1 VVDDG
6 AMIAAARHRRAFTFI
21 EVLCLLLVLG
31 VGMAGIVGIV
41 LYGMGIASEARGAS
55 LGMPT
60 AVSVARDPEPMLDP
74 VVAGDWSTAS
84 YDLSS
89 PGACTGETKGHVNG
103 FYVVR
108 TETSLPDDIVATGA
122 NGTVY
127 VRSARVDV
135 DVFETFRGALV
146 ASFTTRIVRQRGR
159 P

>member
-1 VVDDG
+1 
-6 AMIAAARHRRAFTFI
+6 MTAAARSRCAFTFI

-31 VGMAGIVGIV
+31 VGMAGVIGIV
-41 LYGMGIASEARGAS
+41 MYGMGIASEARGAS

-60 AVSVARDPEPMLDP
+60 AVSVARDPEPLFDP
-74 VVAGDWSTAS
+74 VVAGDWSTSS

-89 PGACTGETKGHVNG
+89 RSPCTSETKGHVNG

-108 TETSLPDDIVATGA
+108 TETSLPEDIVTTGA

-135 DVFETFRGALV
+135 DVFETLRGALV